1 MQREQLQLR
10 FNWQQWRSEA
20 GDLAAL
26 PKRVAAR
33 LLFDVLLINRFELA
47 LLELKGS
54 GAVWG
59 PVHTSVGQEATAA
72 ATVAALRPADKF
84 AATYRSHHQ
93 FLAKA
98 LQYRVPPEWDAAAAP
113 LPEAGQEVVRRT
125 MAEIMG
131 LAPGYCGGR
140 GGSMH
145 LRYPEAGFL
154 GSNAIVGGGVP
165 LAAGAAFAERH
176 AGSGNVVLAFVGDG
190 ALQQGALHEALNMAG
205 LWRLPLICFVENN
218 RYAVATAVRESS
230 AVADLSVRA
239 AAYAMDGYLV
249 DGSDPAAIYQVVRH
263 AAGELRAG
271 GRPALIEAKC
281 YRRFHHAGDVPG
293 SAFRYRSRQ
302 EEAEHARKEVT
313 RVLPEALRQA
323 DLLSAAEVERIRGS
337 SGQAVAAAMEACAV
351 REEGGRWRVRAE
363 LWPEARSAADGM
375 RSAGGE
381 WAGISFTAFRSSGG
395 NGGATRALVY
405 SDAIAAVTGRWLERD
420 PRAVVFGE
428 EVANLGGGAYGATK
442 GLAARFPGRVV
453 NTPISEGG
461 FAGLGFG
468 AAQLGM
474 RVVVELMFADFALVA
489 ADQLFNQI
497 SKGRHMYGDTTE
509 VPLVVRTRIGTGL
522 GYGAQHSM
530 DPVGLYGLFPGFRII
545 APATSYDYVGL
556 FNSAMQ
562 SLDPVV
568 VLEHHALYT
577 QSFPVPETD
586 LDYFLPLGRAE
597 LAARGDA
604 LTIVTYGHLV
614 GRCVALAERLRAQ
627 GAAPD
632 VIDLKTL
639 DHVDLDY
646 AAIGASLART
656 GALLIV
662 EEAARSHGIAAAVAE
677 QVQSRFFDEL
687 DAPVAVLTSLDISP
701 PVSRALELA
710 TLVSDEQIVAAAAAV
725 ANRTWQPPAAN
736 GAAEGSAVRGERG
749 WQ

>member
-1 MQREQLQLR
+1 MKRKSLKPK
-10 FNWQQWRSEA
+10 FNWQRWRSEA
-20 GDLAAL
+20 DDLAAL

-33 LLFDVLLINRFELA
+33 MLFDVLLINRFELA

-54 GAVWG
+54 DAVWG

-72 ATVAALRPADKF
+72 ATVAALSPADKF

-98 LQYRVPPEWDAAAAP
+98 LQYRVPADWDAAAAA
-113 LPEAGQEVVRRT
+113 LPEEGLEVVRRT

-145 LRYPEAGFL
+145 LRYQEAGFL

-165 LAAGAAFAERH
+165 LAAGAAYAEKH
-176 AGSGNVVLAFVGDG
+176 TGSGNVVVAFVGDG
-190 ALQQGALHEALNMAG
+190 ALHQGALHEALNMAG

-218 RYAVATAVRESS
+218 LYAVATSVQEAS
-230 AVADLSVRA
+230 AVEDLSVRA
-239 AAYAMDGYLV
+239 AAYDMDGYIV
-249 DGSDPAAIYQVVRH
+249 DGSDPVAIYQVVRH
-263 AAGELRAG
+263 VAGALRAG

-293 SAFRYRSRQ
+293 SAFRYRSRE
-302 EEAEHARKEVT
+302 EEAEYARKEVT
-313 RVLPEALRQA
+313 RVLPAALEQA
-323 DLLSAAEVERIRGS
+323 GTLSAAEVEQIRGS
-337 SGQAVAAAMEACAV
+337 SEQAVVAAMEACAA
-351 REEGGRWRVRAE
+351 RDGGGVWSVRAE
-363 LWPEARSAADGM
+363 LWPEPQTAADGM

-381 WAGISFTAFRSSGG
+381 WAGISFSAFRGSDAG
-395 NGGATRALVY
+395 NGGATRSLAY
-405 SDAIAAVTGRWLERD
+405 SDAIAAATGRWLERD
-420 PRAVVFGE
+420 PRTIVFGE

-442 GLAARFPGRVV
+442 GLPARYPDRVI

-468 AAQLGM
+468 AAQIGL
-474 RVVVELMFADFALVA
+474 RVVVEIMFADFALVA

-497 SKGRHMYGDTTE
+497 SKGRHMYGNTTE

-545 APATSYDYVGL
+545 APATSFDYIGL

-577 QSFPVPETD
+577 QSFPVPEGE
-586 LDYFLPLGRAE
+586 LDYFLPLGQAE
-597 LAARGDA
+597 VVAQGDD
-604 LTIVTYGHLV
+604 LTIVTYGHMV
-614 GRCVALAERLRAQ
+614 GRCLALAERLQAE
-627 GAAPD
+627 GAAAD
-632 VIDLKTL
+632 IIDLKTL

-646 AAIGASLART
+646 ATIGASLAKT
-656 GALLIV
+656 GAVLIV
-662 EEAARSHGIAAAVAE
+662 EEAARSHGIAATVAD
-677 QVQSRFFDEL
+677 QVQRRFFDDL

-710 TLVSDEQIVAAAAAV
+710 TLVSDDQIAAAAV
-725 ANRTWQPPAAN
+725 AVAQRTWQ
-736 GAAEGSAVRGERG
+736 
-749 WQ
+749 

>member
-1 MQREQLQLR
+1 MKRKNLKPR
-10 FNWQQWRSEA
+10 FNWQRWRSEA
-20 GDLAAL
+20 DDLAAL

-33 LLFDVLLINRFELA
+33 MLFDVLLINRFELA

-54 GAVWG
+54 DAVWG

-72 ATVAALRPADKF
+72 ATVAALSPADKF

-98 LQYRVPPEWDAAAAP
+98 LQYRVPADWDAAAAA
-113 LPEAGQEVVRRT
+113 LPEEGLEVVRRT

-165 LAAGAAFAERH
+165 LAAGAAYAERH
-176 AGSGNVVLAFVGDG
+176 TGSGNVVVAFVGDG
-190 ALQQGALHEALNMAG
+190 ALHQGALHEALNMAG

-218 RYAVATAVRESS
+218 LYAVATSVQEAS
-230 AVADLSVRA
+230 AVEDLSVRA
-239 AAYAMDGYLV
+239 AAYDMDGYIV
-249 DGSDPAAIYQVVRH
+249 DGSDPVAIYQVVRH
-263 AAGELRAG
+263 VAGALREG

-293 SAFRYRSRQ
+293 SAFRYRSRE
-302 EEAEHARKEVT
+302 EEAEYARKEVT
-313 RVLPEALRQA
+313 RVLPAALEQA
-323 DLLSAAEVERIRGS
+323 GTLSAAEVEQIRGS
-337 SGQAVAAAMEACAV
+337 SEQAVVAAMEACAA
-351 REEGGRWRVRAE
+351 RDGGGVWSVRAE
-363 LWPEARSAADGM
+363 LWPEPQTAADGM

-381 WAGISFTAFRSSGG
+381 WAGISFSAFRGSGAG
-395 NGGATRALVY
+395 NGGATRALAY
-405 SDAIAAVTGRWLERD
+405 SDAIAAATGRWLERD
-420 PRAVVFGE
+420 PRTIVFGE

-442 GLAARFPGRVV
+442 GLPARYPDRVI

-468 AAQLGM
+468 AAQIGL
-474 RVVVELMFADFALVA
+474 RVVVEIMFADFALVA

-497 SKGRHMYGDTTE
+497 SKGRHMYGNTTE

-545 APATSYDYVGL
+545 APATSFDYIGL

-577 QSFPVPETD
+577 QSFPVPEGE
-586 LDYFLPLGRAE
+586 LDYFLPFGQAE
-597 LAARGDA
+597 VVAQGDD
-604 LTIVTYGHLV
+604 LTIVTYGHMV
-614 GRCVALAERLRAQ
+614 GRCLALAERLQAE
-627 GAAPD
+627 GAAAD
-632 VIDLKTL
+632 IIDLKTL

-646 AAIGASLART
+646 ATIGASLAKT
-656 GALLIV
+656 GAVLIV
-662 EEAARSHGIAAAVAE
+662 EEAARSHGIAATVAD
-677 QVQSRFFDEL
+677 QVQRRFFDDL

-710 TLVSDEQIVAAAAAV
+710 TLVSDDQIAAAAV
-725 ANRTWQPPAAN
+725 AVAQRTWQ
-736 GAAEGSAVRGERG
+736 
-749 WQ
+749 

>member
-1 MQREQLQLR
+1 MRREQLEPR
-10 FNWQQWRSEA
+10 FNWQRWRSDP

-26 PKRVAAR
+26 PKLVAAR

-54 GAVWG
+54 DAVWG

-72 ATVAALRPADKF
+72 ATVAALRPSDKF

-98 LQYRVPPEWDAAAAP
+98 LQYRVPPEWDPAAAA
-113 LPEAGQEVVRRT
+113 LPEAGLEVVRRT

-165 LAAGAAFAERH
+165 LAAGAAYAERQ
-176 AGSGNVVLAFVGDG
+176 AGNGNVVLAFVGDG
-190 ALQQGALHEALNMAG
+190 ALHQGALHEALNMAG

-218 RYAVATAVRESS
+218 LYAVATAVQEAS
-230 AVADLSVRA
+230 AVTDLSVRA
-239 AAYAMDGYLV
+239 AAYAMDGYVV
-249 DGSDPAAIYQVVRH
+249 DGSDPAAIYELTRH
-263 AAGELRAG
+263 VAGELRAG

-293 SAFRYRSRQ
+293 SAFRYRSRE
-302 EEAEHARKEVT
+302 EEAEHARREVT
-313 RVLPEALRQA
+313 RTLPAALEQA
-323 DLLSAAEVERIRGS
+323 GILTAAEVEQIRAG
-337 SGQAVAAAMEACAV
+337 GERAVTAAMHACAA
-351 REEGGRWRVRAE
+351 RDEGGRWSVRAE
-363 LWPEARSAADGM
+363 LWPEPGSAGDGM

-381 WAGISFTAFRSSGG
+381 WAGISFSGFRGGSGG
-395 NGGATRALVY
+395 GGRNGSGGNGSGDNGGATRSLVY

-420 PRAVVFGE
+420 PRAIVFGE

-442 GLAARFPGRVV
+442 GLPQRFPGRVI

-474 RVVVELMFADFALVA
+474 RVVVEIMFADFALVA

-497 SKGRHMYGDTTE
+497 SKGRHMYGNTTE

-568 VLEHHALYT
+568 VLEHHALYA
-577 QSFPVPETD
+577 QSFPAPEGD
-586 LDYFLPLGRAE
+586 LDYFLPLGQAE
-597 LAARGDA
+597 LVAQGDA
-604 LTIVTYGHLV
+604 LTIVTYGHLT
-614 GRCVALAERLRAQ
+614 GRCLALAERLRAQ
-627 GAAPD
+627 GAAAD

-646 AAIGASLART
+646 AAIGASLAKT

-662 EEAARSHGIAAAVAE
+662 EEAARSHGIAATVAE
-677 QVQSRFFDEL
+677 QVQRRFFDDL

-710 TLVSDEQIVAAAAAV
+710 TLVSDEQIVAAAVAV
-725 ANRTWQPPAAN
+725 ARRTWQ
-736 GAAEGSAVRGERG
+736 
-749 WQ
+749 

>member
-1 MQREQLQLR
+1 MQREQLDLR
-10 FNWQQWRSEA
+10 FNWQRWQSEA

-54 GAVWG
+54 DALWG

-72 ATVAALRPADKF
+72 ATVAALRPSDKF

-98 LQYRVPPEWDAAAAP
+98 LQYRVPPADWDAAAAA
-113 LPEAGQEVVRRT
+113 LPEAGLEVVRRT

-165 LAAGAAFAERH
+165 LAAGAAYAERE
-176 AGSGNVVLAFVGDG
+176 AGSGNLVVAFVGDG
-190 ALQQGALHEALNMAG
+190 ALHQGALHEALNMAG

-218 RYAVATAVRESS
+218 RYAVATAVPEAS
-230 AVADLSVRA
+230 AVTDLSVRA
-239 AAYAMDGYLV
+239 AAYAMDGYVV
-249 DGSDPAAIYQVVRH
+249 DGSDPAAIYELTRH
-263 AAGELRAG
+263 VAAELRAG

-281 YRRFHHAGDVPG
+281 YRRFHHSGDVPG
-293 SAFRYRSRQ
+293 SAFRYRSRE

-313 RVLPEALRQA
+313 RVLPAALQQA
-323 DLLSAAEVERIRGS
+323 GLLSAAEVERIRANGE
-337 SGQAVAAAMEACAV
+337 QAVTAAMAACAAQDA
-351 REEGGRWRVRAE
+351 GGRWSVRAE
-363 LWPEARSAADGM
+363 LWPEPGSAGDGM

-381 WAGISFTAFRSSGG
+381 WADISFSTFRGG
-395 NGGATRALVY
+395 SANGGAGGATRELAY

-420 PRAVVFGE
+420 PRAIVFGE

-442 GLAARFPGRVV
+442 GLPQRFPGRVV

-474 RVVVELMFADFALVA
+474 RVVVEIMFADFALVA

-497 SKGRHMYGDTTE
+497 SKGRHMYGNTTE

-577 QSFPVPETD
+577 QSFPVPESD
-586 LDYFLPLGRAE
+586 LDYFLPLGQAE
-597 LAARGDA
+597 LAAQGDA

-614 GRCVALAERLRAQ
+614 GRCLALTERLRAQ
-627 GAAPD
+627 GAAAD

-646 AAIGASLART
+646 AAIGASLAKT

-677 QVQSRFFDEL
+677 QVQLRFFDDL

-710 TLVSDEQIVAAAAAV
+710 ALVSDEQIVAAAAAV
-725 ANRTWQPPAAN
+725 ARRTWQ
-736 GAAEGSAVRGERG
+736 
-749 WQ
+749 

>member
-1 MQREQLQLR
+1 MRREQLEPR
-10 FNWQQWRSEA
+10 FNWQRWRSDP

-26 PKRVAAR
+26 PKLVAAR
-33 LLFDVLLINRFELA
+33 LLFDVLLINGFELA

-54 GAVWG
+54 DAVWG

-72 ATVAALRPADKF
+72 ATVAALRPSDKF

-98 LQYRVPPEWDAAAAP
+98 LQYRVPPEWDPAAAA
-113 LPEAGQEVVRRT
+113 LPEAGLEVVRRT

-165 LAAGAAFAERH
+165 LAAGAAYAERQ
-176 AGSGNVVLAFVGDG
+176 AGNGNVVLAFVGDG
-190 ALQQGALHEALNMAG
+190 ALHQGALHEALNMAG

-218 RYAVATAVRESS
+218 LYAVATAVQEAS
-230 AVADLSVRA
+230 AVTDLSVRA
-239 AAYAMDGYLV
+239 AAYAMDGYVV
-249 DGSDPAAIYQVVRH
+249 DGSDPAAIYELTRH
-263 AAGELRAG
+263 VAGELRAG

-293 SAFRYRSRQ
+293 SAFRYRSRE
-302 EEAEHARKEVT
+302 EEAEHARREVT
-313 RVLPEALRQA
+313 RTLPAALEQA
-323 DLLSAAEVERIRGS
+323 GILTAAEVEQIRAG
-337 SGQAVAAAMEACAV
+337 GERAVTAAMHACAA
-351 REEGGRWRVRAE
+351 RDEGGRWSVRAE
-363 LWPEARSAADGM
+363 LWPEPGSAGDGM

-381 WAGISFTAFRSSGG
+381 WAGISFSGFRGAGG
-395 NGGATRALVY
+395 NGGSGGGGGNGSGDSGGATRSLVY

-420 PRAVVFGE
+420 PRAIVFGE

-442 GLAARFPGRVV
+442 GLPQRFPGRVI

-474 RVVVELMFADFALVA
+474 RVVVEIMFADFALVA

-497 SKGRHMYGDTTE
+497 SKGRHMYGNTTE

-568 VLEHHALYT
+568 VLEHHALYA
-577 QSFPVPETD
+577 QSFPAPEGE
-586 LDYFLPLGRAE
+586 LDYFLPLGQAE
-597 LAARGDA
+597 LVAQGDA
-604 LTIVTYGHLV
+604 LTIVTYGHLT
-614 GRCVALAERLRAQ
+614 GRCLALAERLRAQ
-627 GAAPD
+627 GAAAD

-646 AAIGASLART
+646 AAIGASLAKT

-662 EEAARSHGIAAAVAE
+662 EEAARSHGIAATVAE
-677 QVQSRFFDEL
+677 QVQRRFFDDL

-710 TLVSDEQIVAAAAAV
+710 TLVSDEQIVAAAVAV
-725 ANRTWQPPAAN
+725 ARRTWQ
-736 GAAEGSAVRGERG
+736 
-749 WQ
+749 

>member
-1 MQREQLQLR
+1 M
-10 FNWQQWRSEA
+10 
-20 GDLAAL
+20 
-26 PKRVAAR
+26 
-33 LLFDVLLINRFELA
+33 LFDVLLINRFELA

-54 GAVWG
+54 DAVWG

-72 ATVAALRPADKF
+72 ATVAALSPADKF

-98 LQYRVPPEWDAAAAP
+98 LQYRVPADWDAAAAA
-113 LPEAGQEVVRRT
+113 LPEEGLEVVRRT

-165 LAAGAAFAERH
+165 LAAGAAYAERH
-176 AGSGNVVLAFVGDG
+176 TGSGNVVVAFVGDG
-190 ALQQGALHEALNMAG
+190 ALHQGALHEALNMAG

-218 RYAVATAVRESS
+218 LYAVATSVQEAS
-230 AVADLSVRA
+230 AVEDLSVRA
-239 AAYAMDGYLV
+239 AAYDMDGYIV
-249 DGSDPAAIYQVVRH
+249 DGSDPVAIYQVVRH
-263 AAGELRAG
+263 VAGELRGG

-293 SAFRYRSRQ
+293 SAFRYRSRE
-302 EEAEHARKEVT
+302 EEAEYARKEVT
-313 RVLPEALRQA
+313 RVLPAALEQA
-323 DLLSAAEVERIRGS
+323 GTLSAAEVEQIRGS
-337 SGQAVAAAMEACAV
+337 SEQAVVAAMEACAA
-351 REEGGRWRVRAE
+351 RDGGGVWSVRAE
-363 LWPEARSAADGM
+363 LWPEPQTAADGM

-381 WAGISFTAFRSSGG
+381 WAGISFSAFRGSDAG
-395 NGGATRALVY
+395 NGGATRSLAY
-405 SDAIAAVTGRWLERD
+405 SDAIAAATGRWLERD
-420 PRAVVFGE
+420 PRTIVFGE

-442 GLAARFPGRVV
+442 GLPARYPDRVI

-468 AAQLGM
+468 AAQIGL
-474 RVVVELMFADFALVA
+474 RVVVEIMFADFALVA

-497 SKGRHMYGDTTE
+497 SKGRHMYGNTTE

-545 APATSYDYVGL
+545 APATSFDYIGL

-577 QSFPVPETD
+577 QSFPVPEGE
-586 LDYFLPLGRAE
+586 LDYFLPFGQAE
-597 LAARGDA
+597 VVAQGDD
-604 LTIVTYGHLV
+604 LTIVTYGHMV
-614 GRCVALAERLRAQ
+614 GRCLALAERLQAE
-627 GAAPD
+627 GAAAD
-632 VIDLKTL
+632 IIDLKTL

-646 AAIGASLART
+646 ATIGASLAKT
-656 GALLIV
+656 GAVLIV
-662 EEAARSHGIAAAVAE
+662 EEAARSHGIAATVAD
-677 QVQSRFFDEL
+677 QVQRRFFDDL

-710 TLVSDEQIVAAAAAV
+710 TLVSDDQIAAAAV
-725 ANRTWQPPAAN
+725 AVAQRTWQ
-736 GAAEGSAVRGERG
+736 
-749 WQ
+749 

>member
-1 MQREQLQLR
+1 MRREQLEPR
-10 FNWQQWRSEA
+10 FNWQRWRSDP

-54 GAVWG
+54 DAVWG

-72 ATVAALRPADKF
+72 ATVAALRPSDKF

-98 LQYRVPPEWDAAAAP
+98 LQYRVPPEWDPAAAA
-113 LPEAGQEVVRRT
+113 LPEAGLEVVRRT

-165 LAAGAAFAERH
+165 LAAGAAYAERQ

-190 ALQQGALHEALNMAG
+190 ALHQGALHEALNMAG

-218 RYAVATAVRESS
+218 LYAVATAVQEAS
-230 AVADLSVRA
+230 AVTDLSVRA
-239 AAYAMDGYLV
+239 AAYAMDGYVV
-249 DGSDPAAIYQVVRH
+249 DGSDPAAIYELTRH
-263 AAGELRAG
+263 VAGELRAG

-293 SAFRYRSRQ
+293 SAFRYRSRE
-302 EEAEHARKEVT
+302 EEAEHARREVT
-313 RVLPEALRQA
+313 RTLPAALEQA
-323 DLLSAAEVERIRGS
+323 GILSAAEVEQIRAG
-337 SGQAVAAAMEACAV
+337 GERAVTAAMHACAA
-351 REEGGRWRVRAE
+351 RDEGGRWSVRSE
-363 LWPEARSAADGM
+363 LWPEPGSAGDGM

-381 WAGISFTAFRSSGG
+381 WAGISFSSFRGTNG
-395 NGGATRALVY
+395 NGGATRSLVY

-420 PRAVVFGE
+420 PQAIVFGE

-442 GLAARFPGRVV
+442 GLPQRFPGRVI

-474 RVVVELMFADFALVA
+474 RVVVEIMFADFALVA

-497 SKGRHMYGDTTE
+497 SKGRHMYGNTTE

-577 QSFPVPETD
+577 QSFPAPGGD
-586 LDYFLPLGRAE
+586 LDYFLPLGQAE
-597 LAARGDA
+597 LVAQGDA
-604 LTIVTYGHLV
+604 LTIATYGHLT
-614 GRCVALAERLRAQ
+614 GRCLALAERLRAQ
-627 GAAPD
+627 GAAAD

-646 AAIGASLART
+646 ASIGASLAKT

-662 EEAARSHGIAAAVAE
+662 EEAARSHGIAATVAE
-677 QVQSRFFDEL
+677 QVQRRFFDDL

-710 TLVSDEQIVAAAAAV
+710 TLVSDEQIVAAAVAV
-725 ANRTWQPPAAN
+725 ARRTWQ
-736 GAAEGSAVRGERG
+736 
-749 WQ
+749 

>member
-1 MQREQLQLR
+1 MKRKNLKPR
-10 FNWQQWRSEA
+10 FNWQRWRSEA
-20 GDLAAL
+20 DDLAAL

-33 LLFDVLLINRFELA
+33 MLFDVLLINRFELA

-54 GAVWG
+54 DAVWG

-72 ATVAALRPADKF
+72 ATVAALRATDKF

-98 LQYRVPPEWDAAAAP
+98 LQYRVPSDWDAAGAP
-113 LPEAGQEVVRRT
+113 LPEPGLEVVRRT

-145 LRYPEAGFL
+145 LRYQEAGFL
-154 GSNAIVGGGVP
+154 GSNAIVGGGMP
-165 LAAGAAFAERH
+165 LAAGAAYAEKH
-176 AGSGNVVLAFVGDG
+176 AGDGNVVVAFVGDG
-190 ALQQGALHEALNMAG
+190 ALHQGALHEALNMVG

-218 RYAVATAVRESS
+218 LYAVATSVQEAS
-230 AVADLSVRA
+230 AVEDLSVRA
-239 AAYAMDGYLV
+239 AAYDMDAFIV
-249 DGSDPAAIYQVVRH
+249 DGSDPVAIYRVVGQV
-263 AAGELRAG
+263 AGALREG

-293 SAFRYRSRQ
+293 SAFRYRSRE
-302 EEAEHARKEVT
+302 EEAEYARKEVT
-313 RVLPEALRQA
+313 RVLPEALEQA
-323 DLLSAAEVERIRGS
+323 GTLSAAEVEHIRGS
-337 SGQAVAAAMEACAV
+337 SEQAVGAAMEACAT
-351 REEGGRWRVRAE
+351 REDGGGWSVRAE
-363 LWPEARSAADGM
+363 LWPEPDTAPDGM
-375 RSAGGE
+375 RSAGAE
-381 WAGISFTAFRSSGG
+381 WAGVPFSAFGHSGA
-395 NGGATRALVY
+395 NGAATGSLAY

-420 PRAVVFGE
+420 PRAIVFGE

-442 GLAARFPGRVV
+442 GLPARFPDRVI

-468 AAQLGM
+468 AAQIGM
-474 RVVVELMFADFALVA
+474 RVVVEIMFADFALVA

-497 SKGRHMYGDTTE
+497 SKGRHMYGNTTE

-545 APATSYDYVGL
+545 APATSFDYIGL

-577 QSFPVPETD
+577 QSFPVPEGE
-586 LDYFLPLGRAE
+586 LDYFLPFGQAE
-597 LAARGDA
+597 VVVQGDD
-604 LTIVTYGHLV
+604 LTIVTYGHMV
-614 GRCVALAERLRAQ
+614 GRCLALAERLQAE
-627 GAAPD
+627 GAAAD
-632 VIDLKTL
+632 IIDLKTL

-646 AAIGASLART
+646 ATIGASLVKT
-656 GALLIV
+656 GAVLIV
-662 EEAARSHGIAAAVAE
+662 EEAARSHGIAATVAD
-677 QVQSRFFDEL
+677 QVQRRFFDDL

-710 TLVSDEQIVAAAAAV
+710 TLVSDDQIAAAAV
-725 ANRTWQPPAAN
+725 AVAQRTWQ
-736 GAAEGSAVRGERG
+736 
-749 WQ
+749 

>member
-1 MQREQLQLR
+1 MRREQLEPR
-10 FNWQQWRSEA
+10 FNWQRWRSA
-20 GDLAAL
+20 PGDLAAL

-54 GAVWG
+54 DAVWG

-72 ATVAALRPADKF
+72 ATVAALRPSDKF

-98 LQYRVPPEWDAAAAP
+98 LQYRVPPEWDPAAAA
-113 LPEAGQEVVRRT
+113 LPEAGLEVVRRT

-145 LRYPEAGFL
+145 LRYQEAGFL

-165 LAAGAAFAERH
+165 LAAGAAYAERQ

-190 ALQQGALHEALNMAG
+190 ALHQGALHEALNMAG

-218 RYAVATAVRESS
+218 LYAVATAVQEAS
-230 AVADLSVRA
+230 AVTDLSVRA
-239 AAYAMDGYLV
+239 AAYAMDGYVV
-249 DGSDPAAIYQVVRH
+249 DGSDPAAIYELTRH
-263 AAGELRAG
+263 VAGELRAG

-293 SAFRYRSRQ
+293 SAFRYRSRE
-302 EEAEHARKEVT
+302 EEAEHARREVT
-313 RVLPEALRQA
+313 RTLPAALEQA
-323 DLLSAAEVERIRGS
+323 GILSAAEVEQIRARGE
-337 SGQAVAAAMEACAV
+337 QAVTAAMHACAA
-351 REEGGRWRVRAE
+351 RDEGGRWSVRAE
-363 LWPEARSAADGM
+363 LWPEPGSAGDGM

-381 WAGISFTAFRSSGG
+381 WAGISFSGFRGAGGNGAGGSGGGGSNGSGG

-420 PRAVVFGE
+420 PQAIVFGE

-442 GLAARFPGRVV
+442 GLPQRFPGRVI

-474 RVVVELMFADFALVA
+474 RVVVEIMFADFALVA

-497 SKGRHMYGDTTE
+497 SKGRHMYGNTTE

-577 QSFPVPETD
+577 QSFPAPEGD
-586 LDYFLPLGRAE
+586 LDYFLPLGQAE
-597 LAARGDA
+597 LVAQGDA
-604 LTIVTYGHLV
+604 LTIVTYGHLT
-614 GRCVALAERLRAQ
+614 GRCLALAERLRAQ
-627 GAAPD
+627 GAAAD

-646 AAIGASLART
+646 AAIGASLAKT

-662 EEAARSHGIAAAVAE
+662 EEAARSHGIAATVAE
-677 QVQSRFFDEL
+677 QVQRRFFDDL
-687 DAPVAVLTSLDISP
+687 DAPVAALTSLDISP

-710 TLVSDEQIVAAAAAV
+710 TLVSDEQIVAAAVAV
-725 ANRTWQPPAAN
+725 ARRTW
-736 GAAEGSAVRGERG
+736 R
-749 WQ
+749 

>member
-1 MQREQLQLR
+1 MKRKNLTPRFQWQR
-10 FNWQQWRSEA
+10 WSSEA
-20 GDLAAL
+20 DDLAAL

-33 LLFDVLLINRFELA
+33 MLFDVLLINRFELA

-54 GAVWG
+54 DAVWG

-72 ATVAALRPADKF
+72 ATVAALSPADKF

-98 LQYRVPPEWDAAAAP
+98 LQYRVPADWDAAAAA
-113 LPEAGQEVVRRT
+113 LPEEGLEVVRRT

-165 LAAGAAFAERH
+165 LAAGAAYAERH
-176 AGSGNVVLAFVGDG
+176 TGSGNVVVAFVGDG
-190 ALQQGALHEALNMAG
+190 ALHQGALHEALNMAG

-218 RYAVATAVRESS
+218 LYAVATSVQEAS
-230 AVADLSVRA
+230 AVEDLSVRA
-239 AAYAMDGYLV
+239 AAYDMDGYIV
-249 DGSDPAAIYQVVRH
+249 DGSDPVAIYQVVRH
-263 AAGELRAG
+263 VAGELRAG

-293 SAFRYRSRQ
+293 SAFRYRSRE
-302 EEAEHARKEVT
+302 EEAEYARKEVT
-313 RVLPEALRQA
+313 RVLPAALEQA
-323 DLLSAAEVERIRGS
+323 GTLSAAEVEQIRGS
-337 SGQAVAAAMEACAV
+337 SEQAVVAAMEACAA
-351 REEGGRWRVRAE
+351 RDGGGVWSVRAE
-363 LWPEARSAADGM
+363 LWPEPQTAADGM

-381 WAGISFTAFRSSGG
+381 WAGISFSAFRGSDAG
-395 NGGATRALVY
+395 NGGATRSLAY
-405 SDAIAAVTGRWLERD
+405 SDAIAATTGRWLERD
-420 PRAVVFGE
+420 PRTIVFGE

-442 GLAARFPGRVV
+442 GLPARYPDRVI

-468 AAQLGM
+468 AAQIGL
-474 RVVVELMFADFALVA
+474 RVVVEIMFADFALVA

-497 SKGRHMYGDTTE
+497 SKGRHMYGNTTE

-545 APATSYDYVGL
+545 APATSFDYIGL

-577 QSFPVPETD
+577 QSFPVPEGE
-586 LDYFLPLGRAE
+586 LDYFLPFGQAE
-597 LAARGDA
+597 VVAQGDD
-604 LTIVTYGHLV
+604 LTIVTYGHMV
-614 GRCVALAERLRAQ
+614 GRCLALAERLQAE
-627 GAAPD
+627 GAAAD
-632 VIDLKTL
+632 IIDLKTL

-646 AAIGASLART
+646 ATIGASLAKT
-656 GALLIV
+656 GAVLIV
-662 EEAARSHGIAAAVAE
+662 EEAARSHGIAATVAD
-677 QVQSRFFDEL
+677 QVQRRFFDDL

-710 TLVSDEQIVAAAAAV
+710 TLVSDDQIAAAAV
-725 ANRTWQPPAAN
+725 AVAQRTWQ
-736 GAAEGSAVRGERG
+736 
-749 WQ
+749 